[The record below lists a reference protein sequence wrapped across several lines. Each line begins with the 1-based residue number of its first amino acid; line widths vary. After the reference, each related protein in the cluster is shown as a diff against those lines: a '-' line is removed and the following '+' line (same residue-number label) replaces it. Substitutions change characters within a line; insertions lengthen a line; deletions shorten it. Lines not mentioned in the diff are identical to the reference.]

1 MNVSTEGWNII
12 LSNYQPKF
20 VHSWLWFLRFRPH
33 SLALT
38 STHHIMLP
46 SLSFSALWN
55 SHFVQFVICA
65 RSMNYASL
73 YFYLPVLHLLTSFL
87 TLLPP
92 SSVGR
97 RSCDKIQFPTPLFDF
112 TLIQQLL
119 LFSFFLTFFSA
130 SIILSGYLMIPQV
143 KANRVSDGYTSEA
156 KVSVLM
162 CFLLQPGEKPL
173 WNQAWVV
180 CFIPNLQSDIGVSE
194 AGDLYLSWRGFCSL
208 CLESRS
214 PEFTPLSE
222 MERQWIFVHWS
233 FCLVADCLDG
243 VSGPGKAQEGSIPA
257 GSGWLWVSFLH

>member
-20 VHSWLWFLRFRPH
+20 VHSRLWFLLFRPH
-33 SLALT
+33 SLTLT

-55 SHFVQFVICA
+55 SHSVQFVICA

-73 YFYLPVLHLLTSFL
+73 YFYLPVPHLLTSRLYYHHQVLAGEVVTRYSFQLRCL
-87 TLLPP
+87 T
-92 SSVGR
+92 S
-97 RSCDKIQFPTPLFDF
+97 
-112 TLIQQLL
+112 L
-119 LFSFFLTFFSA
+119 LFISFSCFFFFLTFFSA

-143 KANRVSDGYTSEA
+143 KANRVSDGYTGEA

-162 CFLLQPGEKPL
+162 CFLLQAGEKPL

-180 CFIPNLQSDIGVSE
+180 CFIPNLQSHIGVSE

-208 CLESRS
+208 CLESSS

-222 MERQWIFVHWS
+222 MERQCIFVHW
-233 FCLVADCLDG
+233 FLPC
-243 VSGPGKAQEGSIPA
+243 
-257 GSGWLWVSFLH
+257 GWLSWWCFRPR